1 MRVFNKI
8 MDFIEWIF
16 IENNTLGLKI
26 VMAWITA
33 VLVVEMLCKL
43 IISI

>member
-8 MDFIEWIF
+8 MDFIEYYAIQKNDEVLLFVVAWMA
-16 IENNTLGLKI
+16 LGL
-26 VMAWITA
+26 
-33 VLVVEMLCKL
+33 VVKL

>member
-8 MDFIEWIF
+8 MDFIEYYA
-16 IENNTLGLKI
+16 IEKNDEVLLFVIAWMTFGI
-26 VMAWITA
+26 VANI
-33 VLVVEMLCKL
+33 LCKL

>member
-26 VMAWITA
+26 VMAWITLG
-33 VLVVEMLCKL
+33 LVFAL
-43 IISI
+43 IEFWTRTI

>member
-26 VMAWITA
+26 VMAWITMG
-33 VLVVEMLCKL
+33 LVIEILCKL

>member
-8 MDFIEWIF
+8 MDFIEYYE
-16 IENNTLGLKI
+16 IETHDEVLLFVISWMTFGI
-26 VMAWITA
+26 VANI
-33 VLVVEMLCKL
+33 LCKL